1 MKSSVD
7 AAHLPGVSSVKSRRK
22 RRAAFLQNWQL
33 YALLLLPV
41 TYFIIFKYGPIYGIL
56 IAFKDYNIFKGIS
69 GSPWI
74 GFQAFETIFSRNDF
88 YIALRNTFL
97 LNGLDLLVSFPAPII
112 LAILL
117 NELKLPWFKKM
128 TQTVYYLPHF
138 LSWVIIGGMVYQMF
152 STNTGIVNQLIM
164 SLGFDPIPF
173 LANKNYWLITYL
185 FTGVWHSAGWGT
197 IIYLAAL
204 TGINKE
210 LYEAAEVDG
219 AGRMRKIWHITLP
232 GIRST
237 IVILLIINIGHMA
250 SIGFDRP
257 FILGNVMVQDYA
269 DVLSTFVYRV
279 GLQSSQYTIATAV
292 GLFQSVVGLVFVLS
306 SNYLSKKISD
316 EGIF

>member
-1 MKSSVD
+1 MNS
-7 AAHLPGVSSVKSRRK
+7 AARVYLK
-22 RRAAFLQNWQL
+22 RNWQL
-33 YALLLLPV
+33 YALLILPV

-56 IAFKDYNIFKGIS
+56 IAFKDYNIFQGIMA
-69 GSPWI
+69 SPWI
-74 GFQAFETIFSRNDF
+74 GFDAFEQIFERNDF
-88 YIALRNTFL
+88 YSALRNTFL
-97 LNGLDLLVSFPAPII
+97 LNGLDLLFSFPAPIF

-138 LSWVIIGGMVYQMF
+138 LSWVIIGGMVYQLF
-152 STNTGIVNQLIM
+152 STNTGIINQMIM
-164 SLGFDPIPF
+164 DMGFDAVPF
-173 LANKNYWLITYL
+173 LADKNYWLVTYL
-185 FTGVWHSAGWGT
+185 STGVWQSAGWGT
-197 IIYLAAL
+197 IIYLAAM

-219 AGRMRKIWHITLP
+219 AGRMRKMWHITLP

-257 FILGNVMVQDYA
+257 YILGNAMVQDYA

-279 GLQSSQYTIATAV
+279 GLQSGQYTIATAV
-292 GLFQSVVGLVFVLS
+292 GLFQSVVGLVFVLG
-306 SNYLSKKISD
+306 SNYLSKKITN